1 MTYDVHLA
9 DRIRALL
16 GDEVGVTERRMFG
29 GLAFL
34 VSGNMAVAANSKGAL
49 MVRTGADRFDE
60 LLDEPGT
67 SMVVM
72 RNRPM
77 TGWLDVDADHLLAT
91 ARLRFWIEVGVA
103 FARRLPAVWLRRLVV
118 TVGSALTVIY
128 FYKTYL

>member
-77 TGWLDVDADHLLAT
+77 PGWPDVDADHLPAT
-91 ARLRFWIEVGVA
+91 ARPRFWIEVGVA
-103 FARRLPAVWLRRLVV
+103 FARRLPAKRA
-118 TVGSALTVIY
+118 T
-128 FYKTYL
+128 

>member
-77 TGWLDVDADHLLAT
+77 SGWLDVDAN
-91 ARLRFWIEVGVA
+91 RVA
-103 FARRLPAVWLRRLVV
+103 GRRACPPSARRNSRIHGRTGRLCCR
-118 TVGSALTVIY
+118 L
-128 FYKTYL
+128 

>member
-72 RNRPM
+72 RKTPPGSKAMPGNPRSRASAASITP
-77 TGWLDVDADHLLAT
+77 WAS
-91 ARLRFWIEVGVA
+91 AR
-103 FARRLPAVWLRRLVV
+103 
-118 TVGSALTVIY
+118 
-128 FYKTYL
+128 